1 MTIFGIDPGLA
12 ACGWAVVAAPQ
23 PVAVASGVIRTSPK
37 SSEPERVAIVADRMA
52 ELIVRHRPWAVAL
65 EAYVQR
71 WSSHRASA
79 GSHIQV
85 ARVVGALGQ
94 LCRSLHVPCHEY
106 SAALWMRAIIG
117 PRRNGLTAGEAV
129 RRRLGL
135 AAAPPEHAA
144 DAIGVAL
151 YHAAAARPSA

>member
-37 SSEPERVAIVADRMA
+37 PSEAERVAIVADRMA
-52 ELIVRHRPWAVAL
+52 ELIVRHQPQAVAM

-71 WSSHRASA
+71 WSSNRASPA
-79 GSHIQV
+79 SHIQV

-94 LCRSLHVPCHEY
+94 LCRSLHVPCYEY
-106 SAALWMRAIIG
+106 SAALWMRAMIG
-117 PRRNGLTAGEAV
+117 PRKNGLTAGEAV
-129 RRRLGL
+129 RLRLGL
-135 AAAPPEHAA
+135 SGPPPEHAA

-151 YHAAAARPSA
+151 YHREIS